1 MKILFSI
8 NLLGDDCASVATEYA
23 LLLGGITVVII
34 AAVTLFGLSVQQ
46 LFQSAAAQVPG

>member
-8 NLLGDDCASVATEYA
+8 IFWGDDYGSVATEYA

-34 AAVTLFGLSVQQ
+34 AAVALLGLAVQQ
-46 LFQSAAAQVPG
+46 LFQSPFVQVPN